1 MIHPKLQTHMNWP
14 TRALAAALL
23 AGCASTPLPPPL
35 MPDTTPAPPSAS
47 LPSGHSGPPGQLA
60 TAPQSV
66 RPRVPL
72 PAARAS
78 VATTARDYRRDAA
91 SHLYGHNAER
101 IFQGKLPAN
110 LYAIGVL
117 QVDVDVR
124 GNVARLNWMR
134 APTHAP
140 EVVAEIERTV
150 RQAAPFPAPARL
162 GRVTYTDVWL
172 WDSSGQFQLD
182 TLTEGQL

>member
-1 MIHPKLQTHMNWP
+1 MIQTPINQTARRPNARLW
-14 TRALAAALL
+14 AAKVGAIAAL
-23 AGCASTPLPPPL
+23 AGCTSTPLPPES
-35 MPDTTPAPPSAS
+35 PAPA
-47 LPSGHSGPPGQLA
+47 LPSRPA
-60 TAPQSV
+60 APVTSANQPV
-66 RPRVPL
+66 RPRATL
-72 PAARAS
+72 PPARPS
-78 VATTARDYRRDAA
+78 TATTPHDYRRDAA
-91 SHLYGHNAER
+91 SHLYGHNADR

-117 QVDVDVR
+117 QVDVDSR
-124 GNVARLNWMR
+124 GNVSRLNWMR

-140 EVVAEIERTV
+140 EVAAEIERTV

-172 WDSSGQFQLD
+172 WDSSGRFQLD

>member
-1 MIHPKLQTHMNWP
+1 MRP
-14 TRALAAALL
+14 RAAL
-23 AGCASTPLPPPL
+23 SP
-35 MPDTTPAPPSAS
+35 
-47 LPSGHSGPPGQLA
+47 
-60 TAPQSV
+60 
-66 RPRVPL
+66 
-72 PAARAS
+72 ARAS
-78 VATTARDYRRDAA
+78 AATTAHDYRRDAA
-91 SHLYGHNAER
+91 SHLYGHNTER
-101 IFQGKLPAN
+101 IFQGKLPSN

-117 QVDVDVR
+117 QVDVDSR
-124 GNVARLNWMR
+124 GNVSRLHWMR

-172 WDSSGQFQLD
+172 WDSSGRFQLD